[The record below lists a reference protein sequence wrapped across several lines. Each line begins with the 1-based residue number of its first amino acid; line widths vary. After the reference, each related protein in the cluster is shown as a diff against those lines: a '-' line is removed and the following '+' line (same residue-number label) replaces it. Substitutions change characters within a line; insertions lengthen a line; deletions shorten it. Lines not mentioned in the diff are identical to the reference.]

1 MTEEALLQIAAGHGE
16 HVRHPRPQHRVESSS
31 LLNYV
36 CGFPSANQDVSH
48 NAGIW
53 SCTTRNCY
61 AYSIHALEHQSKLC
75 YGLHIANFLSIQSIW
90 SKEAGVHS
98 IRQQQP
104 LCSCQV
110 SGETIPWSYQAQD
123 QTLTVPWWRSPGPR
137 LRKQVQRKWP
147 YTRTP

>member
-16 HVRHPRPQHRVESSS
+16 HVRHPRPQHRVKSSS

-53 SCTTRNCY
+53 SSTTRDCY
-61 AYSIHALEHQSKLC
+61 AYNFHALEHQSKLR
-75 YGLHIANFLSIQSIW
+75 YGLHIANLLSIQSIR

-104 LCSCQV
+104 LCACEV
-110 SGETIPWSYQAQD
+110 PGKTIPRSYQAQN
-123 QTLTVPWWRSPGPR
+123 QPLTIPRWRSPGSR
-137 LRKQVQRKWP
+137 LRKQVQRKWS
-147 YTRTP
+147 YARTP